1 MGCDEEVCSN
11 AVHGNHRTW
20 GTLLLFTTYP
30 TYLDES
36 ACGRQPFGPET
47 NAINSFPGWAENQ

>member
-11 AVHGNHRTW
+11 AVHGNHRTT
-20 GTLLLFTTYP
+20 GAMLLSTTYP

-36 ACGRQPFGPET
+36 PGGRQPFGPET
-47 NAINSFPGWAENQ
+47 IAINSFSGWTDNQ